1 MVLRVFA
8 VASVMFD
15 RHSYNSSEGDGVLTV
30 TLISSLAAE
39 FPFAINVIPIR
50 LTTQSKKPLVITV
63 HYAYVLSQ
71 GSNTLPNTTK
81 IMFKARQFV
90 ASSNIS
96 IIDDNMLEYAE
107 VFNLTLSIPD
117 EYVTMGLML
126 GETATALATIYDNDG
141 KNTSLYKYN
150 TYTCVFCDA
159 LLL

>member
-63 HYAYVLSQ
+63 HYVYVLSQ

-150 TYTCVFCDA
+150 TYTCVFCDG